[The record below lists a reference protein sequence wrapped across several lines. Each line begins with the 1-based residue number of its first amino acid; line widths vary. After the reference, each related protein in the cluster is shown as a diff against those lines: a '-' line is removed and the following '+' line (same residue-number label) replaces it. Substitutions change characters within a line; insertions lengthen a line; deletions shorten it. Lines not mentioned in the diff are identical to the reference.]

1 MAILLVLG
9 NPILVSIF
17 TLAFRK
23 HVFEKRFQD
32 IIRADRERMK
42 PTGAVVGMA
51 GAMFGLPVMSN
62 FRSFNKAEPKP
73 GGASHH
79 TSIQGRSPPI
89 LGGVRS
95 HLLQATS
102 PEIRISMTN
111 DLETGNSPF
120 LAPPLGSTGG
130 KTPDLPVSPGSRSI
144 AFLDPIREGSHS
156 TTGLGVTR
164 SHASPRLS
172 HGSPRA
178 SHARPKSAASQETR
192 TGARPSGQGEAQ
204 QGFNINS
211 FLRQNKAQIGRNGQ
225 FFNLTVQEREYLGG
239 VEYRALKLLI
249 LAVTCYFVVLQAL
262 GAITLGAWIAVHET
276 SATQLNA
283 QNPWWTGIFL
293 AISAFNNGGV
303 CLLDAGIQ
311 AFLSS
316 YFLLVVVTCLM
327 LAGSA
332 AFPAF
337 LRLGLWLLAQT
348 LQYGTRE
355 ADYPVLKETLGFTLK
370 YPRRVYTML
379 FPSRSTWY
387 LVAMLVGFVAVDWVF
402 ILTLSLGNTV
412 ITSIPV
418 GQRVFDALF
427 QSISIWSGGFAA
439 LSPAS
444 VYVDLQILWLFIMY
458 LETYPQTITMRNSNV
473 YEERS
478 LGIYAGDEP
487 AGEGGEEG
495 LAEKGGAGYATTT
508 LLSVPPR
515 AHADNMPLSPVSA
528 ISQASQV
535 SIRRLAHVGRR
546 STAFVG
552 RQLQQRIGGFQGV
565 GVSAPRRSEHRPFP
579 PGKSST
585 HFLASVSPSLSP
597 SSSSATYRS
606 VTTKHEAQVDLV
618 SQQVRSQ
625 LSHDIWWMALALFTI
640 TLIETK
646 HTIMDPSTFSA
657 FSILFEVVSAYTN
670 IGLSIGLPNATY
682 SLSGGFYTGS
692 KMVLVL
698 VMLRGRHR
706 GLPVA
711 LDRAVRLPK
720 EKLDD
725 MEEEDAEIRCAIS
738 HEASM
743 RSRAVSRKTSV
754 DIPMAG

>member
-1 MAILLVLG
+1 MSTGQQVILAILLILG

-62 FRSFNKAEPKP
+62 FRSFNKTEPKP
-73 GGASHH
+73 SH
-79 TSIQGRSPPI
+79 TPMQGRSPPPV
-89 LGGVRS
+89 LGSVGS
-95 HLLQATS
+95 HLQAAS
-102 PEIRISMTN
+102 PEIRISMIN
-111 DLETGNSPF
+111 DVGQGVDLEAGKG
-120 LAPPLGSTGG
+120 PPTSSRMAKGST
-130 KTPDLPVSPGSRSI
+130 PELPMSPGSRSI
-144 AFLDPIREGSHS
+144 AFLDPIREGS
-156 TTGLGVTR
+156 TQPTGLGVQHT
-164 SHASPRLS
+164 SPNPS
-172 HGSPRA
+172 HGSPQV
-178 SHARPKSAASQETR
+178 ARRKSAASQDNR
-192 TGARPSGQGEAQ
+192 TPASHPAGGEAQ

-225 FFNLTVQEREYLGG
+225 FFNLTAQEREYLGG

-249 LAVTCYFVVLQAL
+249 AAVTCYFVMIQVL

-276 SATQLNA
+276 SATQVNS

-293 AISAFNNGGV
+293 AVSAFNNGGI
-303 CLLDAGIQ
+303 CLLDAGIS

-337 LRLGLWLLAQT
+337 LRLGLWLLAQG

-355 ADYPVLKETLGFTLK
+355 TDYPVLKETLNFTLK
-370 YPRRVYTML
+370 YPRRVYTLL

-387 LVAMLVGFVAVDWVF
+387 LVAMLVGFVAVDWVL

-412 ITSIPV
+412 ITGIPV
-418 GQRVFDALF
+418 GQRVFDVLF

-444 VYVDLQILWLFIMY
+444 VYVDLQVLWMFIMY

-487 AGEGGEEG
+487 GEDEE
-495 LAEKGGAGYATTT
+495 EKGSGGNATAT

-515 AHADNMPLSPVSA
+515 AHADAPLSPISA
-528 ISQASQV
+528 ISRTSQV
-535 SIRRLAHVGRR
+535 SIRRLADVGRR
-546 STAFVG
+546 STAFMG
-552 RQLQQRIGGFQGV
+552 RQIQQRIGGFQGV

-579 PGKSST
+579 NDKSSSNI
-585 HFLASVSPSLSP
+585 FAGVSPSLRSQT
-597 SSSSATYRS
+597 SSATYRS

-625 LSHDIWWMALALFTI
+625 LSHDVWWMALALFVI

-646 HTIMDPSTFSA
+646 HTLLDPSTFSA

-670 IGLSIGLPNATY
+670 IGLSIGLPNAAY

-692 KMVLVL
+692 KIVMVL

-725 MEEEDAEIRCAIS
+725 MEEEDAEIRRAIS
-738 HEASM
+738 QEASM
-743 RSRAVSRKTSV
+743 RSRAVSRKTSFEM
-754 DIPMAG
+754 PPS